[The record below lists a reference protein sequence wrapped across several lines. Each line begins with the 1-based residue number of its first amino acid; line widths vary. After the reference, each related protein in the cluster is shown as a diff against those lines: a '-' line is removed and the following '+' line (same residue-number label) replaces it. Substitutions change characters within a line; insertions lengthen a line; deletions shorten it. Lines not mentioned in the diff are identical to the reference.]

1 MSGYGDKD
9 MPRIEK
15 NSDFISTLSSLP
27 TEQQHKLA
35 KKFISGVIHLSDN
48 PRLHPLLE
56 LLERPA
62 CSTDDISKARSIA
75 QSVYVETGPH
85 SDITEVKYN
94 CQATHFIAQAVLACT
109 AQDSKGASTSHLAH
123 KVANFCRMAQ
133 TCSSM
138 GQGGE
143 SPDFSNAESGYNRIA
158 QEQIDIVN
166 QFLESQGS

>member
-1 MSGYGDKD
+1 MS
-9 MPRIEK
+9 RIEK
-15 NSDFISTLSSLP
+15 SSDFSHALSSLP
-27 TEQQHKLA
+27 LEQQHELA
-35 KKFISGVIHLSDN
+35 KRFILGVFHLSAS
-48 PRLHPLLE
+48 PRLNPLLE
-56 LLERPA
+56 LLKKPE
-62 CSTDDISKARSIA
+62 CSADDISKAHSIA

-94 CQATHFIAQAVLACT
+94 CQATHFIAQAVLVCT